1 MTARRFGRG
10 FTLFEFAV
18 VAIIVGLL
26 TSLLLGRL
34 HAYQREVELVA
45 ADRLV
50 ATLRAALQIR
60 IAQLSVAKREHEL
73 QSIIDENPITW
84 LVAPPKNYLGE
95 YYSPEQDALPHDA
108 WYFDRGAKELVYK
121 PSERKSFGSEK
132 QTLLRFNVKFPY
144 LPVTQGK
151 TPGLP
156 RLQQAPV
163 LDQVSEQTVVN
174 K

>member
-1 MTARRFGRG
+1 MIARRPARG
-10 FTLFEFAV
+10 FSLFELAV
-18 VAIIVGLL
+18 AAIIVGLL
-26 TSLLLGRL
+26 TVWLLSRL
-34 HAYQREVELVA
+34 QTYQLEAERVA

-50 ATLRAALQIR
+50 GTLRTALSIR

-73 QSIIDENPITW
+73 QAIIDENPITW